1 MLQNIWSSKKDKGK
15 ERRGPFLAYSVF
27 GDPATRFEQ
36 LPDRHHP
43 IWTCT
48 SGEHTDF
55 RMLLGM
61 AWLNQFPVH
70 VITADDSRRD
80 QVVRW
85 VEEARQDVL
94 IIPAVTMAGS
104 DKIPTGQSFA
114 DTLNAWRQ
122 EWEGFQRA
130 IRQLSDTRFGVINA
144 LEVAH
149 SLLRLHEEV
158 GRLPF
163 TWVDRTNLAWTPEEF
178 QELLRLC
185 RTSQVPPRILALQR
199 MAQRMDIHL
208 PALLNWPEHA
218 LERALT
224 DRMDRLS
231 SLIGDYELILFRLRV
246 LLLQTSTGEQAVE
259 KMLRRSTVL
268 GLEETLRHRSGL
280 TPWMS
285 TLQLFEQELIS
296 DGWFQDFK
304 GFQGISLEEID
315 RELRSL
321 DTRLRVL
328 REWADQWSEGARSQ
342 VRSKDIP
349 AHLREVTDRVSG
361 LQDPA
366 LETSLTF
373 WYLNG
378 WLEKAIPS
386 PIWLQLEE
394 TPQRT
399 ELARMLAIWV
409 RHTLAALTQVRDKR
423 NAAYVPFQ
431 ATVAPAPPPQESG
444 IFLYWNV
451 EPSDT
456 KEDMF
461 HFPARRQPA
470 IPLDYLRLQ
479 QDLKTDGPDGRFALP
494 HPIPAMR
501 VFWDGA
507 AGRRIEY
514 GSFESAAK
522 PQGS

>member
-1 MLQNIWSSKKDKGK
+1 MLQNIWSSKKDKGQD
-15 ERRGPFLAYSVF
+15 RRGPFLSYSIF
-27 GDPATRFEQ
+27 GDPAKRFEH

-43 IWTCT
+43 VWIST

-61 AWLNQFPVH
+61 AWLNQYPIH
-70 VITADDSRRD
+70 VITADDSRRE

-85 VEEARQDVL
+85 VEEARQDLL
-94 IIPAVTMAGS
+94 IIPEVSIAGS
-104 DKIPTGQSFA
+104 DKIPSGQPFA
-114 DTLNAWRQ
+114 DILLAWRK
-122 EWEGFQRA
+122 EWEEFERA
-130 IRQLSDTRFGVINA
+130 ILHLSDARFGVINA

-149 SLLRLHEEV
+149 SLLRMYEGV

-163 TWVDRTNLAWTPEEF
+163 TWVDRSILKWTPEEL
-178 QELLRLC
+178 QELLRWF
-185 RTSQVPPRILALQR
+185 RTSQVPPRIQALQR
-199 MAQRMDIHL
+199 MAQRLDIHL

-231 SLIGDYELILFRLRV
+231 RLIGDYELILFRLRA
-246 LLLQTSTGEQAVE
+246 LLLHTPIGAHAVE
-259 KMLRRSTVL
+259 NMLKRSTVL

-280 TPWMS
+280 TPWIS
-285 TLQLFEQELIS
+285 ALQLFEQELIS
-296 DGWFQDFK
+296 DGWFLDFK

-328 REWADQWSEGARSQ
+328 REWVAQWSEGARIQ
-342 VRSKDIP
+342 VGNTALP
-349 AHLREVTDRVSG
+349 EQLREVAGRVSG
-361 LQDPA
+361 LEDPD
-366 LETSLTF
+366 LEASLTF
-373 WYLNG
+373 WYLYG

-399 ELARMLAIWV
+399 GLARLLAVWV
-409 RHTLAALTQVRDKR
+409 RHTLSAMTQLRDKG
-423 NAAYVPFQ
+423 NPASVPFQ
-431 ATVAPAPPPQESG
+431 ATVAPAPPSQIPG
-444 IFLYWNV
+444 ILLYWNF
-451 EPSDT
+451 EPSET
-456 KEDMF
+456 FEDMF
-461 HFPARRQPA
+461 HFAARRQPA

-479 QDLKTDGPDGRFALP
+479 QDWKTVDPSRRFALP

-501 VFWDGA
+501 DFWDGA
-507 AGRRIEY
+507 GASWPEFGAF
-514 GSFESAAK
+514 GFSAIS
-522 PQGS
+522 QGA